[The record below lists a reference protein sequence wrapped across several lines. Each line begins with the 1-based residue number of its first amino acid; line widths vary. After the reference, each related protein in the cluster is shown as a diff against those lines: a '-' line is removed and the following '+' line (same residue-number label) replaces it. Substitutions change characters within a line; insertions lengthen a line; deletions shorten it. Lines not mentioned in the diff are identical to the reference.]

1 MISCLVS
8 SLSWGGQWALT
19 MRLHVGARQ
28 GMVPRAEL
36 LAAQS
41 EVKAHRDEAA
51 VKGKDHAWL
60 EGQLA
65 KAQEQVSSARVEAAR
80 LQAEMG
86 GMVSRAEL
94 EAAKAKLAE
103 AEAAARAEAEKH
115 QRLLGELNG
124 RVSALEKDKSALGL
138 KMQASRARR
147 ERAGPPR
154 RSDAPP
160 RRRRAWRSGRSSS
173 APGTAAALRPAAR
186 AAPPR
191 LWPASR

>member
-1 MISCLVS
+1 
-8 SLSWGGQWALT
+8 
-19 MRLHVGARQ
+19 
-28 GMVPRAEL
+28 MVPRAEL

-41 EVKAHRDEAA
+41 EAKALRDEAA
-51 VKGKDHAWL
+51 VKAKDHAWL

-186 AAPPR
+186 PAPPR